1 MNKRLNIF
9 TAYLMVIIILM
20 GSTGF
25 SVYRHHCNTKNTT
38 SISLF
43 IDLTACEHD
52 HDQDHHS
59 DQTSCCSHE
68 AESACSHEAEAGCCD
83 ANSDHTTCNSES
95 SDEDPDCC
103 NTEKKYFKLMVK
115 YDIPTLVVEKV
126 QYIPILLAVFDILTE
141 DISSVE
147 YFKHSLIDSG
157 PPLRYGVD
165 LLRVIHQLKFHI

>member
-9 TAYLMVIIILM
+9 IAYFMAIIILM

-59 DQTSCCSHE
+59 DQNTCCSHE
-68 AESACSHEAEAGCCD
+68 AEPSCCD
-83 ANSDHTTCNSES
+83 AHSDHNTCNSEAT
-95 SDEDPDCC
+95 DEDSNCC

-115 YDIPTLVVEKV
+115 YDIPILVVEKV
-126 QYIPILLAVFDILTE
+126 QYIPILLAVFNVLTE

-147 YFKHSLIDSG
+147 YFKHSLGDSG
-157 PPLRYGVD
+157 PPLQYGVD
-165 LLRVIHQLKFHI
+165 LLRAIHQLKFHI